1 MKPKGKILIVDDEPL
16 NVKLMK
22 ANLLSGQYHTIS
34 AFSGEE
40 ALEKVESD
48 SPDLIL
54 LDIMMP
60 GMNGYE
66 VTERLKNNPAT
77 RDIPII
83 LITALDGSDNKIKGL
98 ESGADEFLN
107 KPVNMA
113 ELLARVKSLL
123 RLKQYQDQLKMHR
136 DSKELLTRPFQGNAK
151 LNGNIDLPSILLVE
165 DDEKD
170 AQLIQMQLYG
180 QPYCMKVVKTGEEAL
195 SCAQQEKIDLIILDI
210 LLPGMDGFEV
220 SRQLKGNERTN
231 SIQIVAVTN
240 LKDMEDKIKGLEL
253 GVDDYLV
260 KPINIHE
267 LRARINALI
276 KKKAYLDKL
285 KTGYESAVH
294 SAITDRLTGLYNS
307 AYFHY
312 FLKNEIKRSER
323 YNNPVALVMMDID
336 DFKHYNDSMGH
347 LAGDEILRQLG
358 RLINQDIREIDLGVR
373 YGGEEFAIVMP
384 YTDLKGVITS
394 TKRIR
399 RLIKDHSFI
408 LDAFPP
414 ARLTISM
421 GIAVY
426 PSDAVTITDLIQR
439 ADTALYGAKKS
450 GKDTICILDDKS
462 DAQPRSASLK

>member
-1 MKPKGKILIVDDEPL
+1 MRPKGKILIVDDEPL
-16 NVKLMK
+16 NVKLIK
-22 ANLLSGQYHTIS
+22 AKLLSEQYQTIS

-66 VTERLKNNPAT
+66 VTEQIKNDPAT
-77 RDIPII
+77 RNIPII
-83 LITALDGSDNKIKGL
+83 LITALDGSNNKIKGL

-107 KPVNMA
+107 KPVNTA
-113 ELLARVKSLL
+113 ELLARVQSLL
-123 RLKQYQDQLKMHR
+123 RLKQYQDQLKMHQG
-136 DSKELLTRPFQGNAK
+136 SQELLTRPFEGDTSPDNR
-151 LNGNIDLPSILLVE
+151 IDLPSLLLVE

-180 QPYCMKVVKTGEEAL
+180 QPYRMKVVQTGEEAL

-210 LLPGMDGFEV
+210 LLPGVDGFDV
-220 SRQLKGNERTN
+220 SRELKGNESTSN
-231 SIQIVAVTN
+231 IQIVAVTN
-240 LKDMEDKIKGLEL
+240 LKDMESKVKGLKL

-260 KPINIHE
+260 KPINMHE
-267 LRARINALI
+267 FRARINALI

-294 SAITDRLTGLYNS
+294 SAITDRLTGLYNY

-312 FLKNEIKRSER
+312 FLENEIKRSER
-323 YNNPVALVMMDID
+323 HHHPVALIMMDID
-336 DFKHYNDSMGH
+336 DFKHFNDSMGH
-347 LAGDEILRQLG
+347 LAGDEILKQLG
-358 RLINQDIREIDLGVR
+358 RLIREDIREIDLGVR

-384 YTDLKGVITS
+384 YTDLKGAINMAR
-394 TKRIR
+394 RIKS
-399 RLIKDHSFI
+399 LIKNHSFMVNN
-408 LDAFPP
+408 FPP
-414 ARLTISM
+414 ASLTVSM

-426 PSDAVTITDLIQR
+426 PENALTSTDLIQG
-439 ADTALYGAKKS
+439 ADTALYGAKNG
-450 GKDTICILDDKS
+450 GKDRIYMVDDNS
-462 DAQPRSASLK
+462 NAQPIAASLK

>member
-22 ANLLSGQYHTIS
+22 ANLLSGRYQTIS

-151 LNGNIDLPSILLVE
+151 PNGNIDLPSILLVE

-180 QPYCMKVVKTGEEAL
+180 QPYDMKVVKTGEEAL

-294 SAITDRLTGLYNS
+294 SAITDKLTGLYNY

-323 YNNPVALVMMDID
+323 YHNPVALVMMDID

-384 YTDLKGVITS
+384 YTDLEGVITS

-462 DAQPRSASLK
+462 DAQPISAFLK

>member
-1 MKPKGKILIVDDEPL
+1 MEPKGKILIVDDEPL
-16 NVKLMK
+16 NVKLME
-22 ANLLSGQYHTIS
+22 ANLLSGQYQTIS

-40 ALEKVESD
+40 ALEKIKSD

-77 RDIPII
+77 RNIPII
-83 LITALDGSDNKIKGL
+83 LVTALDGSDNKIKGL

-107 KPVNMA
+107 KPVNTA
-113 ELLARVKSLL
+113 ELLARVQSLL

-136 DSKELLTRPFQGNAK
+136 DSKELLTDPFRGNET
-151 LNGNIDLPSILLVE
+151 LNGKIDLPSILLVE
-165 DDEKD
+165 DNEKD

-180 QPYCMKVVKTGEEAL
+180 QPYSIRVVQTGEEAL

-210 LLPGMDGFEV
+210 LLPGVNGFDV
-220 SRQLKGNERTN
+220 SRQLKGNERTS

-240 LKDMEDKIKGLEL
+240 LKDMESKIKGLEL

-260 KPINIHE
+260 KPINMHE

-294 SAITDRLTGLYNS
+294 SAITDRLTGLYNY

-312 FLKNEIKRSER
+312 FLENEIKRSER
-323 YNNPVALVMMDID
+323 HHNPVALIMMDID

-347 LAGDEILRQLG
+347 LVGDEILKQFG
-358 RLINQDIREIDLGVR
+358 RLISENIRDIDLGVR
-373 YGGEEFAIVMP
+373 YGGEEFALVMP
-384 YTDLKGVITS
+384 YTDLKGAIKS
-394 TKRIR
+394 AERIK
-399 RLIKDHSFI
+399 RLIKGHSFI
-408 LDAFPP
+408 IDAFPP
-414 ARLTISM
+414 ARLTVSM
-421 GIAVY
+421 GIAVH
-426 PSDAVTITDLIQR
+426 PSDAASITDLIQK

-450 GKDTICILDDKS
+450 GKDSICILDDKS
-462 DAQPRSASLK
+462 DAQPVSASFK

>member
-1 MKPKGKILIVDDEPL
+1 MESKGKILIVDDEPL

-22 ANLLSGQYHTIS
+22 AYLLSDQYQTIS

-60 GMNGYE
+60 GINGYE

-77 RDIPII
+77 RNIPII
-83 LITALDGSDNKIKGL
+83 LVTALDGSDNKVKGL

-107 KPVNMA
+107 KPVNTA

-136 DSKELLTRPFQGNAK
+136 DSKELLTRPFRGNATP
-151 LNGNIDLPSILLVE
+151 NGSIDLPSILLVE
-165 DDEKD
+165 DNEKD

-180 QPYCMKVVKTGEEAL
+180 QPYRMKVVQTGEEAL

-210 LLPGMDGFEV
+210 LLPGVDGFDV
-220 SRQLKGNERTN
+220 SRQLKGNEKTS

-240 LKDMEDKIKGLEL
+240 LKDMESKIKGLEL

-260 KPINIHE
+260 KPINMHE

-312 FLKNEIKRSER
+312 FLENEIKRSER
-323 YNNPVALVMMDID
+323 HHHPVALIMMDID
-336 DFKHYNDSMGH
+336 DFKLCNDSMGH
-347 LAGDEILRQLG
+347 LAGDEILKQFG
-358 RLINQDIREIDLGVR
+358 RLIGENIRDIDLGVR

-384 YTDLKGVITS
+384 YTDMKGTIKS
-394 TKRIR
+394 AERIK

-408 LDAFPP
+408 IDAFPP
-414 ARLTISM
+414 AKLTVSM

-426 PSDAVTITDLIQR
+426 PSDAVTITDLIKG
-439 ADTALYGAKKS
+439 ADTALYGAKNC
-450 GKDTICILDDKS
+450 GKDSICILDDKS
-462 DAQPRSASLK
+462 DAQPISASFK